1 MSKKGVRLI
10 GDNQEG
16 MVSLGTDAWNSAE
29 GYAKIKILRL
39 LVLLDKYEDIAL
51 YGTSDIDDFVSDPS
65 GITQRREEGLRRFLT
80 TMRQLLGNCKFA
92 MKKEHRPKVEKF
104 MTDIDFVE
112 NRLSGLSTFEQ
123 NFVTGE
129 SYYKID
135 ENYFSLCYR
144 ILRDIKDELNFP
156 INASGLIFRENEE
169 MDLDKIMNDI
179 ITGG

>member
-1 MSKKGVRLI
+1 MSKKGVRLT

-51 YGTSDIDDFVSDPS
+51 YGTSDIDDIVVDHSA
-65 GITQRREEGLRRFLT
+65 ITQRREEGLRRFLT

-92 MKKEHRPKVEKF
+92 IKKENRSKVDKF

-112 NRLSGLSTFEQ
+112 QRLAGVSSFEQ

-129 SYYKID
+129 FHFMINEEYFNLCYKI
-135 ENYFSLCYR
+135 
-144 ILRDIKDELNFP
+144 LREIKDELNFP

-169 MDLDKIMNDI
+169 LDLEKIMQDI
-179 ITGG
+179 VEGG

>member
-1 MSKKGVRLI
+1 MAKKGVRLT

-29 GYAKIKILRL
+29 GYSKIKILRL

-51 YGTSDIDDFVSDPS
+51 YGTSDIDDFINDPS
-65 GITQRREEGLRRFLT
+65 GISQRREEGLRRFLT

-92 MKKEHRPKVEKF
+92 IKKENRSKIDKF
-104 MTDIDFVE
+104 MKDIQFVE
-112 NRLSGLSTFEQ
+112 DRLSGISSYES

-129 SYYKID
+129 VNYKIN
-135 ENYFSLCYR
+135 EEYFSKCYN
-144 ILRDIKDELNFP
+144 ILRVIKDELNIP

-169 MDLDKIMNDI
+169 IDLDKIMNDI
-179 ITGG
+179 ISGG